1 MKLVKAKT
9 TKRFGGEPYITLP
22 RGAKV
27 GSTASESNVF
37 KSITYGFKQAPKDP
51 NAPTDLVSVEEFKK
65 DAPVKFYSKD
75 VEGGEFPYEFNVY
88 GYNTTHERAKLFYS
102 IIELPDHNG
111 LNLLGTAV
119 LTSNSSGNITI
130 NILSATSEEGTLPDI
145 NEAPNVLYSLNGT
158 LSDGHLTDY
167 DEYCLATI
175 QNPFTP
181 GINEDS
187 RRLYELFNEF
197 VISGIEAGII
207 FPEEPEPE
215 NPTVG

>member
-1 MKLVKAKT
+1 MKLIKAKT

-37 KSITYGFKQAPKDP
+37 KSITYGFKEVPKDP
-51 NAPTDLVSVEEFKK
+51 NAPTDLVSMEEFKK

-75 VEGGEFPYEFNVY
+75 EEGGEFPYEFNVY
-88 GYNTTHERAKLFYS
+88 GYNTTYEGANTFIS
-102 IIELPDHNG
+102 VIELPDHNG
-111 LNLLGTAV
+111 LNLVGIARLD
-119 LTSNSSGNITI
+119 NSGNITI
-130 NILSATSEEGTLPDI
+130 DVFSATSEEGTFPDI
-145 NEAPNVLYSLNGT
+145 SETPNVLYDLRGI
-158 LSDGHLTDY
+158 LSDGVVTDY
-167 DEYCLATI
+167 NEYCVATI

-187 RRLYELFNEF
+187 RQLYKLFIEF